1 MGENMGAISNTT
13 HTNLKLYFHICI
25 PICSD
30 ATYQQ
35 GGRKEGNDKVGT
47 RDQHCRILL
56 SYKDARALVQ
66 RIKIRRM
73 KMSTIPERKALRRR
87 ECSIVQHSTVCVQYF
102 KKSSVCGSTFFAR
115 KPKVHSRLAHTHTHE
130 CK

>member
-1 MGENMGAISNTT
+1 MATMMRKWTEKRRGEEKALGENMGAISNTT
-13 HTNLKLYFHICI
+13 HTNLKLYFRICI

-35 GGRKEGNDKVGT
+35 GGRKEVNDEVGT

-66 RIKIRRM
+66 GIKI
-73 KMSTIPERKALRRR
+73 
-87 ECSIVQHSTVCVQYF
+87 
-102 KKSSVCGSTFFAR
+102 
-115 KPKVHSRLAHTHTHE
+115 
-130 CK
+130 